1 MSLRYGIF
9 ALLFA
14 PGLAAAQ
21 VVHPEHVPAMY
32 PAPGSTLQE
41 FVGIGS
47 VLLSTHQSIALFTL
61 APGTAYPESYNKA
74 SEEIY
79 LIHSGKGTVWLGED
93 KSSVQAGD
101 IVRISARLRHHIA
114 AAEDSSLTFYAIS
127 APPFTAN
134 DYVQTQ
140 RH

>member
-1 MSLRYGIF
+1 MNFRPGIL

-14 PGLAAAQ
+14 PSLAAAQ
-21 VVHPEHVPAMY
+21 VVHPAHVPAMY

-61 APGTAYPESYNKA
+61 APGTAYPESYNRT

-79 LIHSGKGTVWLGED
+79 LIHAGKGTVWLGSD
-93 KSSVQAGD
+93 ISSVQAGD
-101 IVRISARLRHHIA
+101 IVRITPRLKHHIA
-114 AAEDSSLTFYAIS
+114 AAADSALSFYAIS
-127 APPFTAN
+127 APPFTPN
-134 DYVQTQ
+134 DYIQTQ
-140 RH
+140 SH

>member
-47 VLLSTHQSIALFTL
+47 VQFCCRPIKAL
-61 APGTAYPESYNKA
+61 PC
-74 SEEIY
+74 
-79 LIHSGKGTVWLGED
+79 
-93 KSSVQAGD
+93 
-101 IVRISARLRHHIA
+101 
-114 AAEDSSLTFYAIS
+114 SL
-127 APPFTAN
+127 
-134 DYVQTQ
+134 
-140 RH
+140 